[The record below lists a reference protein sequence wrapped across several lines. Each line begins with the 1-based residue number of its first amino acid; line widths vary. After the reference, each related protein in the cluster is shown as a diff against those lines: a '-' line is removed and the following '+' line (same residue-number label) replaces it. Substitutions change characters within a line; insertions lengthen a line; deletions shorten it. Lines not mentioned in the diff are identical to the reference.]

1 MPTLKCRKTL
11 IVVGAFTKGTLN
23 MNVKQQDQKTHSE
36 KATIRKEHTTYLRKH
51 TINIIKNKRNI
62 K

>member
-36 KATIRKEHTTYLRKH
+36 NSNNSKRTYYIFKKTYNKH
-51 TINIIKNKRNI
+51 NK